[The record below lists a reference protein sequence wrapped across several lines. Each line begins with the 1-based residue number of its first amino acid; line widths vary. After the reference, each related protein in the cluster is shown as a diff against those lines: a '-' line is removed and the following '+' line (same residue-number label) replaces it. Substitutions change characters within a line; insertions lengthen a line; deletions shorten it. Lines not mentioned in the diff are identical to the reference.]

1 MYNIF
6 ILYLYIC
13 TKYLS
18 TSDIRLFLLH
28 RCYLVVIKNIV
39 LLLYYCTSVVPSHK
53 HNTALNTWWKNV
65 FLPAGCRICKNI
77 HSCKK
82 CIIFHFGWI
91 NKIMYSVRCHFTNYE
106 KSVILLLWIWVD
118 NFILHNFWIFFFE
131 DSRL

>member
-1 MYNIF
+1 MSNFKKVYNIF

-39 LLLYYCTSVVPSHK
+39 LLLYYCTSCSFLLISIILHLIHDEEIFFYWPDVEKLELKRLFSH
-53 HNTALNTWWKNV
+53 
-65 FLPAGCRICKNI
+65 I

-91 NKIMYSVRCHFTNYE
+91 NKIMYIVLDVTLRNE
-106 KSVILLLWIWVD
+106 KSVILLV
-118 NFILHNFWIFFFE
+118 
-131 DSRL
+131 